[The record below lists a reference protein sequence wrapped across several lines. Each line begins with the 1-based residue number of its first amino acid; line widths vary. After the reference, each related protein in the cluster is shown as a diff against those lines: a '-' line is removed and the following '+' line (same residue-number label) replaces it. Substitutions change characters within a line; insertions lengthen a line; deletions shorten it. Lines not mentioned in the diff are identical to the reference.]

1 MLRYLAQT
9 QPEYPDPERRSGT
22 CDHTSIGYA
31 PLVNGVNDALKITLP
46 PQRQRATLHG
56 MTDR

>member
-9 QPEYPDPERRSGT
+9 QPEYPDPERRGGT

-31 PLVNGVNDALKITLP
+31 PLVNGVNAALKITLP